1 MVSWLVKHSKFIKTF
16 CHCKYL
22 NHTLVYNSD
31 NHGTFNLVVITNKEV
46 HMVHSNINNNNNNNN
61 NNNDSNKLYFVAS
74 IRLAVQGALQHHEKC
89 IKTTCISRKIR
100 YKSSYKLIKSLVK

>member
-1 MVSWLVKHSKFIKTF
+1 MYYSG
-16 CHCKYL
+16 
-22 NHTLVYNSD
+22 

-46 HMVHSNINNNNNNNN
+46 HMVHSNINNNNSNNNN
-61 NNNDSNKLYFVAS
+61 NNNNKLYFVAS

-100 YKSSYKLIKSLVK
+100 HKSSYKLIKSLVK